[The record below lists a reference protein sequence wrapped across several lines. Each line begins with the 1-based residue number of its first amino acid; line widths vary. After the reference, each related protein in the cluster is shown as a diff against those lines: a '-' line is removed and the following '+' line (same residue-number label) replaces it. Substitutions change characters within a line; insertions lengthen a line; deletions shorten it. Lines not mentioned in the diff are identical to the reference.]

1 MSLRDKIL
9 AADDIQVELVDV
21 PEWGVTVEV
30 RGMSGHDRS
39 RILEAAADS
48 EDGKISVGRM
58 YAETV
63 IAACYDPDTGQRVF
77 ADSDIDVLLSK
88 AAAPVDRIAS
98 VGMRLARMEAGA
110 GDAAKKQFPE
120 ESAPPISV

>member
-9 AADDIQVELVDV
+9 AADDIQTELVDV

-30 RGMSGHDRS
+30 RGMSGHDRT
-39 RILEAAADS
+39 RILEAAS
-48 EDGKISVGRM
+48 EGENGLSVGRM

-63 IAACYDPDTGQRVF
+63 IAATFDPETGERVF
-77 ADSDIDVLLSK
+77 QPSDVDALLSK
-88 AAAPVDRIAS
+88 AAAPMDRIAS

-110 GDAAKKQFPE
+110 ADVAKKQFPE
-120 ESAPPISV
+120 EPAPTLPV

>member
-30 RGMSGHDRS
+30 RGMSGHDRAL
-39 RILEAAADS
+39 ILEAAADS
-48 EDGKISVGRM
+48 DGKISVGRM

-63 IAACYDPDTGQRVF
+63 IAATYDPETGQRVF
-77 ADSDIDVLLSK
+77 QQSDVDALLSK
-88 AAAPVDRIAS
+88 SAAPMDRIAS

-110 GDAAKKQFPE
+110 ADAAKKQFPE
-120 ESAPPISV
+120 ESAPTLPV